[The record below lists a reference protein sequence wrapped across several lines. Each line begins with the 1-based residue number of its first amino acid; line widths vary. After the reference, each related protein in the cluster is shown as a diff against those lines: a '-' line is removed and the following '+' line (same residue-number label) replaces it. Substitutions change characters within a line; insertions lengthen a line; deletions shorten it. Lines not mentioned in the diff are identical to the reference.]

1 MRQELCIHDIIPEWC
16 WECKYES
23 PSTVK
28 NLLLQE
34 NLKVVEN
41 LLSWELKTRT
51 T

>member
-1 MRQELCIHDIIPEWC
+1 MKQELCKHDIVPEWC

-28 NLLLQE
+28 TLLLAE
-34 NLKVVEN
+34 NLKIVVN
-41 LLSWELKTRT
+41 LLSWETKSRT